1 MSALIHLENVH
12 FTYPNDSSLSKE
24 VLTNIKLTI
33 HAGEFVALIGANGSG
48 KSTLAKLLNALLLPE
63 RGRVLIAGMDTR
75 DYGFHTLIRSQVG
88 LVFQR
93 PQNQIVATTVE
104 EDTAFGPGN
113 LGLEPAKIKARVD
126 DALFR
131 TGLAHY
137 RQRSSFQL
145 SAGETQRLALAGVL
159 AMQPRCVIFDE
170 TTAMLDPIGREMVMA
185 QIRDLNRQGITIILI
200 THLMQEASQAERVIV
215 LHHAEI
221 ALDDSPSKVFSNN
234 RDLPALG
241 LDLPPATMAALKLI
255 RFFPDLQPNTL
266 SEKTLLES
274 LPGYS
279 GEQSHSRSS
288 KHSITSIQPIM
299 SIEDLSFT
307 YMAGTPL
314 AQPALNR
321 LNLQVDQGKVHA
333 LIGATGAGKST
344 ILQHINGLYRPQS
357 GRVMVAGLDTS
368 DSRLDIMALRKKAA
382 LAFQQPEDQIFEQF
396 VGDEIA
402 YAPRHLGYQGR
413 LEDIVRTAMQ
423 AAGLDFDEYKD
434 RLTSTLSGG
443 EKRKV
448 ALASILA
455 IQADILLLDEPLS
468 GLDPQASREFLRTMD
483 DQKKAGR
490 TILVSTH
497 QYDEMLSLVD
507 WVSTIHNGK
516 DCLHGNSEFVFSQ
529 IEALEEIGLRAPLPA
544 RVAARLIQLGWPIM
558 RDTATFAPLE
568 YQLASLTSRGAA

>member
-12 FTYPNDSSLSKE
+12 FTYPNDSSLSKA

-75 DYGFHTLIRSQVG
+75 EYGFHTLIRSQVG

-113 LGLEPAKIKARVD
+113 LGLEPAKIKARVN

-215 LHHAEI
+215 LHHGEI

-241 LDLPPATMAALKLI
+241 LDLPPATMAASKLI
-255 RFFPDLQPNTL
+255 RYFPDLQPNPQ
-266 SEKTLLES
+266 SEETLLES
-274 LPGYS
+274 LPGYT
-279 GEQSHSRSS
+279 GEQSHSRST
-288 KHSITSIQPIM
+288 KHSATSNQPIV

-314 AQPALNR
+314 AQPALDH

-368 DSRLDIMALRKKAA
+368 YSRLDIMALRKKAA
-382 LAFQQPEDQIFEQF
+382 LAFQQPEDQIFEQYI
-396 VGDEIA
+396 GDEIA

-413 LEDIVRTAMQ
+413 LEDIVRSAMQ
-423 AAGLDFDEYKD
+423 VAGLDFDEYKD

-468 GLDPQASREFLRTMD
+468 GLDPKASREFLRTMD

-497 QYDEMLSLVD
+497 QYDEMLPLVD
-507 WVSTIHNGK
+507 WVSTIYNGK

-529 IEALEEIGLRAPLPA
+529 IETLEEIGLRAPLPA
-544 RVAARLIQLGWPIM
+544 RIAARLIQLGWPII
-558 RDTATFAPLE
+558 RDTATFTSLE
-568 YQLASLTSRGAA
+568 HQLASLTSRGAV